1 MVECVRLTEPVP
13 AIEEDRQ
20 SLLLAGGR
28 GRVVA
33 GQFLDDAQELEG
45 VGLAGRV
52 PRAAEDRQ
60 SLLLA
65 GGGGLVVPGQVLDDA
80 QMVEGVGL
88 AGPVPGIRAAAR
100 AAW

>member
-13 AIEEDRQ
+13 AIE
-20 SLLLAGGR
+20 
-28 GRVVA
+28 
-33 GQFLDDAQELEG
+33 
-45 VGLAGRV
+45 
-52 PRAAEDRQ
+52 EDRQ